1 MGLLSNLSLTLL
13 VFLFSVSFISSEDCT
28 NRRIYIRKL
37 PAQFNGDLL
46 HRQTL
51 TNPFLSPNSLFPHL
65 SFNGIGPKTH
75 KRTHSWYRTDH
86 HLIEPFFH
94 RRLLEY
100 PCLVRL
106 VKK

>member
-28 NRRIYIRKL
+28 NRLIYIRKL

-51 TNPFLSPNSLFPHL
+51 TNPFLSSNSLFPHL

-94 RRLLEY
+94 RRLVEY
-100 PCLVRL
+100 PCPTKFVA
-106 VKK
+106 